1 MQGMCVCMRVQQ
13 ETAGEGKE
21 GQGFVTVTKRGLK
34 QMQLTLHSGI
44 QLCKL
49 KLQACSRVASYLRK
63 TSEVQLGT
71 QGLACQTVS
80 HCWSNRAF

>member
-1 MQGMCVCMRVQQ
+1 MQGTCVCMHVQQ

-21 GQGFVTVTKRGLK
+21 GPGFVAVAKRGLK
-34 QMQLTLHSGI
+34 QMKLTLHSGI

-63 TSEVQLGT
+63 TSEV
-71 QGLACQTVS
+71 
-80 HCWSNRAF
+80 